1 MRVAAITVLLAAF
14 ILPAFA
20 DDPQRIP
27 EHRIRVAAATAA
39 VEDVFKQFG
48 LFGDW
53 ALDCAKN
60 ATPDNP
66 HVRVTMPSPG
76 LVLEEHDLGPNYAV
90 NRYSVLAAESVS
102 PTQVSVRVIFQPGAA
117 GEERQTLVF
126 DMRGGTRRTLFNQA
140 EGGPVRVKDGIA
152 LARGSK
158 TPTLKKCG

>member
-1 MRVAAITVLLAAF
+1 M
-14 ILPAFA
+14 
-20 DDPQRIP
+20 
-27 EHRIRVAAATAA
+27 AAATAA

-48 LFGDW
+48 LFGVW
-53 ALDCAKN
+53 ALDCAKG
-60 ATPDNP
+60 AAPDNP

-76 LVLEEHDLGPNYAV
+76 LVFEEHDLGPGYAV
-90 NRYSVLAAESVS
+90 NRYSILSAEGLSQ
-102 PTQVSVRVIFQPGAA
+102 TRVSVKVIFQPGAA